1 MRDKPLRVTLAQY
14 ASEEFLQKIRDLAC
28 ERCVIRLACMSEVM
42 PNEYYWCKKCQG
54 WWLVEEELLIQC
66 NGHFLNEQMPAARA
80 STWRPQEE
88 HGIEDCPNCTPSARC
103 VWGRKD
109 GSRVEGE
116 PQSVRVIVGFSITE
130 DA

>member
-1 MRDKPLRVTLAQY
+1 MRVKLAQY
-14 ASEEFLQKIRDLAC
+14 ATEEFLQQIQDAAC
-28 ERCVIRLACMSEVM
+28 EHCIVRLACMAEVM
-42 PNEYYWCKKCQG
+42 PNEYYWCRKCQG

-88 HGIEDCPNCTPSARC
+88 HGIEDCPNCTPK
-103 VWGRKD
+103 GRVRFKPTMSPPVD
-109 GSRVEGE
+109 FHGDAPE
-116 PQSVRVIVGFSITE
+116 VRVVVGFHITE